1 MRSDLQIEASRANGS
16 KSRGPV
22 TEEGKLASS
31 RNALKH
37 GMLSQYILIPGE
49 SADAFHA
56 LAADLFAEFR
66 PLGSTEEDLVEMMVA
81 ARWRRSRI
89 WSMEKT
95 CFTKRMAKEYCEAV
109 EPLPNA
115 EETAGLAFAALANQT
130 RTLDLVNRYESRY
143 DRQYFRAHRRLLDI
157 QDRRTRNEPDDT
169 PPPAPGPVP
178 ASPSATT
185 DPTAAPDDPTVEPI
199 APSVNAGNSSSFA
212 KRTQAN
218 VENTEPTEPP
228 VRLPHWHKAFT
239 PVENIANSR
248 SPQPLQPIAP
258 ENATVFH
265 ASSGIEQS

>member
-49 SADAFHA
+49 SAEAFHA

-109 EPLPNA
+109 EPLPDA
-115 EETAGLAFAALANQT
+115 EETAGLAFAALANET

-157 QDRRTRNEPDDT
+157 QDRRTRNEPDNT
-169 PPPAPGPVP
+169 PPPALGPVP
-178 ASPSATT
+178 ASQSATT
-185 DPTAAPDDPTVEPI
+185 VPTATVEPI
-199 APSVNAGNSSSFA
+199 ATSVSAGNSSYFS

-218 VENTEPTEPP
+218 A
-228 VRLPHWHKAFT
+228 RLPHWLGAFT

-248 SPQPLQPIAP
+248 SPQPLQPNAP
-258 ENATVFH
+258 ENPTVFH